1 MSDDPTDEKC
11 FGCDALMPSFLE
23 CCPSCG
29 WERSPEI
36 SREARVRALG
46 GGNMPSYVKV
56 LLVVCPIIAL
66 VFAVITVTVGPKQ
79 SDLDAV
85 ILKEPPPIPAKTFWT
100 SHRGVR
106 RRRELEAQ
114 WSRYRAQ
121 QERFRRAKLENGTT
135 TK

>member
-1 MSDDPTDEKC
+1 MSDDATDEKC
-11 FGCDALMPSFLE
+11 FGCDAIMPSFLE

-36 SREARVRALG
+36 SREARLRALG

-56 LLVVCPIIAL
+56 LLVVCPIIAVVL
-66 VFAVITVTVGPKQ
+66 AVMTVKVGPNE
-79 SDLDAV
+79 AV
-85 ILKEPPPIPAKTFWT
+85 LLKEPPPIPTKRFWE
-100 SHRGVR
+100 SRRADR

-121 QERFRRAKLENGTT
+121 QERFRRAKLENGNT